1 MDWDDF
7 GLVVLSRS
15 DTGGGGECVP
25 QGTRVLCDWR
35 GTRGPT
41 DRILPAESAEGLCH
55 I

>member
-25 QGTRVLCDWR
+25 QGTRVLRDRR

-41 DRILPAESAEGLCH
+41 DRILPA
-55 I
+55 